1 MDTYAIRR
9 LNAWGSP
16 EELEEVA
23 ARSKSVADEEFPQDV
38 RWIRSYVIA
47 EEDGTLGSVCIYQ
60 ATSPEAIRDHAR
72 RVGMPA
78 DQIWRVADT
87 VVIRP
92 DHAKGPGVRA
102 LGPSRVRGG
111 GRGGQAARARSG
123 T

>member
-1 MDTYAIRR
+1 MEGAKMDTYAIRR

-16 EELEEVA
+16 QELEQVA

-92 DHAKGPGVRA
+92 DPVAEAVG
-102 LGPSRVRGG
+102 
-111 GRGGQAARARSG
+111 
-123 T
+123 

>member
-16 EELEEVA
+16 EELEQVA

-72 RVGMPA
+72 RGGMPA
-78 DQIWRVADT
+78 DQIGRVADT

-92 DHAKGPGVRA
+92 DPVAEAVG
-102 LGPSRVRGG
+102 
-111 GRGGQAARARSG
+111 
-123 T
+123 